1 MSFIKKL
8 IAKLFAKKSD
18 CECESLRKA
27 LICEE
32 CGRIH

>member
-8 IAKLFAKKSD
+8 IAKLFAIKSD
-18 CECESLRKA
+18 CECDSLRKA
-27 LICEE
+27 LICEN